1 MAASNTPTL
10 PALFS
15 AYGPRVYR
23 RALRLLGNA
32 ADAEEATQEVF
43 IRVLQ
48 GIGRFDQQAEI
59 TTWLHQITTNYCLN
73 AMRDRARRREL
84 DEEKSVA
91 PSDQVDAGHDALLL
105 VRRLLERADEREGL
119 AAVCVHLDGMSH
131 DEAAA
136 VVADETRVV
145 PPTEMAYRD
154 AAGKETPYPVSPAL
168 AKIATPEWL

>member
-91 PSDQVDAGHDALLL
+91 PSDQVEAGHDALLL

-136 VVADETRVV
+136 VMGVSRRTVGNLLERFAEGARAMT
-145 PPTEMAYRD
+145 D
-154 AAGKETPYPVSPAL
+154 APQPARS
-168 AKIATPEWL
+168 AS